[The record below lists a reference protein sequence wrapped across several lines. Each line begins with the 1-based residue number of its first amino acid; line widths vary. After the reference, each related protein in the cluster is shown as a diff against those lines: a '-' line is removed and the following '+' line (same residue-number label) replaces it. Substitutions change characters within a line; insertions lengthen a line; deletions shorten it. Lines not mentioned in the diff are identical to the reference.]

1 MGSQLGETERG
12 HARVGSG
19 TEGRLSD
26 RAGSLP
32 SQLPRDTEPRV
43 GVGVGAGEGVRLNRP
58 QAFPIC
64 WGREGNRGGW
74 GVHQWSWL
82 ISFRNEMPSR

>member
-1 MGSQLGETERG
+1 MGP
-12 HARVGSG
+12 ARVGSRTRADFQTG
-19 TEGRLSD
+19 LARRPLRCLRTQSPGWRL
-26 RAGSLP
+26 
-32 SQLPRDTEPRV
+32 
-43 GVGVGAGEGVRLNRP
+43 GAGEGVRLNRHH
-58 QAFPIC
+58 AFPIC